1 MKLSLTEKGRGDF
14 PARLSH
20 RPNQFNINDK
30 VIHKAGARQL
40 LA

>member
-1 MKLSLTEKGRGDF
+1 MKITRTEKGRGDL

-20 RPNQFNINDK
+20 RPNQFNVNAK
-30 VIHKAGARQL
+30 VIHKAGQRQS